1 MSDFWNTSEADL
13 LFRAKPKKSGA
24 ESKIYSAPNLQYPI
38 SLFESHAH
46 INMLTHPSLSIAR
59 AGFYGVKFIECM
71 VDVLSEEG
79 VGLYN
84 EADSIFCDAQNKLLN
99 FTGGALDNEYTRDV
113 KVPDYCISVGIH
125 PHYASKYSAEAESLL
140 LDKLSHPKTNA
151 LGEIGVDYHYDFSP
165 RSAQRDVF
173 ERQLQIAADRGL
185 RVILHIREAFDD
197 AYSILK
203 NFDFL
208 GQQPVLLHCYTSD
221 RAEISR
227 WIEEGCYIAFGGAI
241 TFASTDDIRDAFS
254 CVPDNRLLIET
265 DAPFMAPVPFRGVEC
280 ESAHM
285 LFTYLKM
292 LEVKKVSLDNAASFG
307 EQLFNNACG
316 FFGVN
321 YG

>member
-1 MSDFWNTSEADL
+1 MSDFWYTSEADL

-24 ESKIYSAPNLQYPI
+24 ESKIYPAPNLQYPI

-46 INMLTHPSLSIAR
+46 VNMLTHPSLSIAR

-79 VGLYN
+79 VGFYD
-84 EADSIFCDAQNKLLN
+84 EADSIFLDAHNKLLN
-99 FTGGALDNEYTRDV
+99 FTGGSPDNEFTCDV
-113 KVPDYCISVGIH
+113 KVPEFGISVGIH
-125 PHYASKYSAEAESLL
+125 PHYASRYSDVAEKKLIEL
-140 LDKLSHPKTNA
+140 LDHPKTNA
-151 LGEIGVDYHYDFSP
+151 LGEIGLDYHYDFSP
-165 RSAQRDVF
+165 RPAQRDVF

-197 AYSILK
+197 AYSILR

-208 GQQPVLLHCYTSD
+208 GAQPVLLHCYTSD
-221 RAEISR
+221 RAEISK
-227 WIEEGCYIAFGGAI
+227 WIDRDCYIAFGGAI
-241 TFASTDDIRDAFS
+241 TFSSSDEIRDALT

-285 LFTYLKM
+285 LYTYKKM
-292 LEVKKVSLDNAASFG
+292 LDILSVNGNDEPDFNK
-307 EQLFNNACG
+307 QLFENAKCFFEVNCG
-316 FFGVN
+316 
-321 YG
+321 

>member
-13 LFRAKPKKSGA
+13 LFRAKPKKTGS
-24 ESKIYSAPNLQYPI
+24 ESKIYPAPNLKYPI

-46 INMLTHPSLSIAR
+46 VNMLTNPALSIAR
-59 AGFYGVKFIECM
+59 AGFYGVKFIECL

-79 VGLYN
+79 VGFYD
-84 EADSIFCDAQNKLLN
+84 EADSIFRDAHTKLLN
-99 FTGGALDNEYTRDV
+99 FTGGAPDSVYTRDV
-113 KVPDYCISVGIH
+113 KVPDYCISIGIH
-125 PHYASKYSAEAESLL
+125 PHYASKYSAYAEAQLV
-140 LDKLSHPKTNA
+140 DKLSHPKTNA
-151 LGEIGVDYHYDFSP
+151 LGEIGLDYHYDFSP
-165 RSAQRDVF
+165 RPAQRDVF
-173 ERQLQIAADRGL
+173 ERQLQIAADKGL

-197 AYSILK
+197 AYSILR

-221 RAEISR
+221 RADITR
-227 WIEEGCYIAFGGAI
+227 WIEEDCYIAFGGAI
-241 TFASTDDIRDAFS
+241 TFASSENIRDAFS
-254 CVPDNRLLIET
+254 SVPNNRLLIET

-292 LEVKKVSLDNAASFG
+292 LEVKNISPDREHSFND
-307 EQLFNNACG
+307 QLFNNACE

-321 YG
+321 CG